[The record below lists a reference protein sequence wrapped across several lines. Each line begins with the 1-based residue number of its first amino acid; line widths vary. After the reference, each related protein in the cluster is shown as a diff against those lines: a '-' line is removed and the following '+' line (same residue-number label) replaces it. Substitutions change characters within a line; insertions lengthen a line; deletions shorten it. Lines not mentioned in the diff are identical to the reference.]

1 MAPKRRGKPRRLV
14 SGRYEPRFAVVAVAL
29 AMAMAACGTT
39 SPSSLATARAP
50 LPAGK
55 LPSTISKMVCTP
67 KAQREIGLALG
78 VTAVVAAPTWS
89 EHLYSCRY
97 TYPDGYF
104 TLSVKE
110 LSSWTQ
116 TFSYFRGI
124 GSALGDV
131 NTLPNLGQG
140 GFSTRDGSVAIRKDW
155 KVLLVDI
162 SGLPSPFGQPP
173 TPSGNVAVTIADVIL
188 GCWSGD

>member
-1 MAPKRRGKPRRLV
+1 MAPVRRGTTRRPRVRRLKA
-14 SGRYEPRFAVVAVAL
+14 PFAAAVM
-29 AMAMAACGTT
+29 AMALAACGTAP
-39 SPSSLATARAP
+39 PSSLATARIP
-50 LPAGK
+50 LAAGK
-55 LPSTISKMVCTP
+55 VPSTISKMVCSP
-67 KAQREIGLALG
+67 KARSEIGAALG
-78 VTAVVAAPTWS
+78 VTAVVTAPTWS
-89 EHLYSCRY
+89 AHLYSCRY

-110 LSSWTQ
+110 LSSWNETY
-116 TFSYFRGI
+116 SYFRGI

-140 GFSTRDGSVAIRKDW
+140 GFSTRDGSVAVRKDW

-162 SGLPSPFGQPP
+162 SGIPAQFGQPP
-173 TPSGNVAVTIADVIL
+173 TPSGNVAVTVADVIL